1 MELKV
6 SQETVAILNFLLP
19 GFVAAAVFYLFT
31 PHRRTTEASERTIE
45 AFILTGVVQFFVSL
59 IKSLA
64 LWIGH
69 LVVICN
75 WTENTSLGVGLSLA
89 LLVGFGLA
97 YCSNN
102 DLPHKWLRALPEN
115 KKRKRFLR
123 WLGKRLKGKC
133 LTKETTFPTEWCN
146 AFNAS
151 DDRFVMLHLKNGLR
165 MYAQLDEWPNYP
177 DKGHF
182 VVLAPEW
189 LDRDNGSTLLDG
201 VHKML
206 IPVEE
211 VGIVEFMKNANE
223 MKRRKDQVKKKGE
236 LTENSKRLN
245 QRRCR
250 QRKSHHRKLKT
261 LKQTR
266 KSRSRRKQN
275 MAKRGA
281 GKVTN
286 KKKKVKPA
294 ASPAP
299 PRTGKK

>member
-1 MELKV
+1 MEFKV
-6 SQETVAILNFLLP
+6 SQETAAILNFLLP

-31 PHRRTTEASERTIE
+31 PHRRTTEATERTIE
-45 AFILTGVVQFFVSL
+45 AFILTGIIQFCVLLTKTVALL
-59 IKSLA
+59 IGKVFA
-64 LWIGH
+64 LGP
-69 LVVICN
+69 
-75 WTENTSLGVGLSLA
+75 WTENSSLGVGLCLA
-89 LLVGFGLA
+89 LMAGFGFA
-97 YCSNN
+97 FCANN
-102 DLPHKWLRALPEN
+102 DLPHKWLRALPDN
-115 KKRKRFLR
+115 GKKQRFLR

-133 LTKETTFPTEWCN
+133 LTKETTLPTEWCN

-211 VGIVEFMKNANE
+211 VGIVEFMKNADE

-236 LTENSKRLN
+236 LTRETQKAEI
-245 QRRCR
+245 
-250 QRKSHHRKLKT
+250 RKDAP
-261 LKQTR
+261 
-266 KSRSRRKQN
+266 N
-275 MAKRGA
+275 GA
-281 GKVTN
+281 GE
-286 KKKKVKPA
+286 
-294 ASPAP
+294 
-299 PRTGKK
+299 